1 MVPGARVSKVPRA
14 ARPARLAYACVL
26 AVFCLTQG
34 SGCAVYRKCG
44 LEGCPGDARIT
55 AEVQAL
61 FSQHPD
67 LGPPNAIRV
76 QTLEKV
82 VYLTG
87 VVSTDLQR
95 EAAESVTLQAPGVK
109 RVVNSIALEYDGH

>member
-1 MVPGARVSKVPRA
+1 MVPRA
-14 ARPARLAYACVL
+14 AISKVPHPGLALAARLPYIVL
-26 AVFCLTQG
+26 LSLVCLTLG

-55 AEVQAL
+55 AEVQ
-61 FSQHPD
+61 
-67 LGPPNAIRV
+67 
-76 QTLEKV
+76 TLEKV

-95 EAAESVTLQAPGVK
+95 EAAEAVALRAPGVK